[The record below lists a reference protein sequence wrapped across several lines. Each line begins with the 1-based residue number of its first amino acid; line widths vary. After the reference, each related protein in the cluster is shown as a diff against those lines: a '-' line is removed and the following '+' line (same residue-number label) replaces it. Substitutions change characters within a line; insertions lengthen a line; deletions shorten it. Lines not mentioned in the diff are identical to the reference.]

1 MMRRSTVAK
10 DSDEENKCFWK
21 TKKDFN
27 ITTLAPC
34 VYRLLIAIATVPSR
48 ILAGTRARH
57 AERLLAAI
65 AAAEIAA
72 I

>member
-1 MMRRSTVAK
+1 MFL
-10 DSDEENKCFWK
+10 EN
-21 TKKDFN
+21 KKDFN